1 MSFKFSHYTHS
12 AMLCRSLEMHQSRLG
27 QLLRRAHGKWDLV
40 PSRKQAT
47 YKLPGTKGSF
57 LDPKRVP
64 RPLSKQDCCHSN
76 RQHHS
81 YCLHKQGRKYEVA
94 STVCPM
100 ENLDLVL
107 QETVTLGARHI
118 PGQLNIVANKLCRL
132 GQSIQTEWS
141 LLPQVFKMIC
151 SRCHLPQVDLLAT
164 RFKLHHFVSP
174 VADTLAWAVD
184 VLSLTWEDLD
194 PFSFPLVAILGK
206 MVLKPRDCPCRR
218 IILITAGWPN
228 MPWFWDLVSLLS
240 HIHCACPACPIF
252 LLNHLI
258 TVGGYRSA
266 ITAPINVSKDN
277 FHR

>member
-1 MSFKFSHYTHS
+1 MPFKFSHYTHS

-47 YKLPGTKGSF
+47 YKL
-57 LDPKRVP
+57 
-64 RPLSKQDCCHSN
+64 
-76 RQHHS
+76 
-81 YCLHKQGRKYEVA
+81 
-94 STVCPM
+94 
-100 ENLDLVL
+100 
-107 QETVTLGARHI
+107 
-118 PGQLNIVANKLCRL
+118 
-132 GQSIQTEWS
+132 
-141 LLPQVFKMIC
+141 
-151 SRCHLPQVDLLAT
+151 
-164 RFKLHHFVSP
+164 
-174 VADTLAWAVD
+174 
-184 VLSLTWEDLD
+184 
-194 PFSFPLVAILGK
+194 VAILGK

-218 IILITAGWPN
+218 IILITTGWPN

-266 ITAPINVSKDN
+266 ITAPINVSKDKNLTRLIDN